1 MLRDEE
7 ARLKALE
14 KPDTPESSETSVD
27 EDYLERRKI
36 QFNIRE
42 NLERRK
48 NKWSLLETSRDD
60 KIVSILIYNIHDI
73 A

>member
-7 ARLKALE
+7 ARLKAFE

-48 NKWSLLETSRDD
+48 NK
-60 KIVSILIYNIHDI
+60 
-73 A
+73 